1 MSDTPGPA
9 RQFRFSWLSKRQ
21 VASDVDA
28 ELAFHLAR
36 RVDELIERGLSPEE
50 ARREAATRFGNLE
63 FTRQYCRDEDVRRE
77 RETRKT
83 TMLEELKQDLF
94 YAVRSLRSAPGFA
107 LVALLTLALGIGAN
121 TAIFSVVRGVLLSPM
136 PFPDGDRVLRVWH
149 VNQAE
154 NDLKAQVS
162 EPDFLEWKAETKRF
176 ASLAAY
182 WHSAGA
188 SGANLTGNGT
198 PERIQGA
205 YITPGFFETLG
216 ANAAIGQTI
225 RAEQAVAGNDRY
237 VVLSDGLWRRRFG
250 ADRGIVGRA
259 LTIDGEPYTVLG
271 VMPPAFTFPAE
282 RLDYWMPLST
292 MGPDQIG
299 RQRGSRFLDVFGRLA
314 AGATPA
320 QAYEELAAIT
330 RRVSEREP
338 DARGWNDV
346 AMMPARDSLI
356 GDVRRPLLVLLGAVA
371 FVLLITCVNIAGLL
385 LARATARQR
394 ELAVRS
400 ALGAGRGR
408 ILRQL
413 LTESLV
419 LALIGGALGVGLAY
433 VGVSALGAFGGG
445 DLPRAASVRIDG
457 TVLAYAFAVST
468 LAGVLFGLLP
478 AIRATSR
485 NLQGVLRAGTRGSVG
500 NAGQRL
506 RGALVVAEV
515 ALAVILVVGAGLATR
530 SFANLLEINPGFNPR
545 NVLAVRLGIPY
556 DRYGPQGAPGHYEA
570 LLARIATVPGVEAVG
585 AAKDY
590 PLRGTGE
597 ARGVIIPGGA
607 EGSSEQPVR
616 LPVLHV
622 SPDFFRA
629 LNIPLRAGRT
639 FTMADRQ
646 GTPPVWIVNEAFA
659 RKYWPNENAV
669 GKTLQMGP
677 ASIEVIG
684 VVGDFRQKSLTE
696 PAEPTAYLHYLQNM
710 RAGLSFAIRTNGDPL
725 RYANAVR
732 DAIWSVDRDQ
742 TITSIETMESVVGG
756 TMARPRLLAALL
768 VLFGVM
774 GLSLGALG
782 IYGVLAYAVS
792 QRRQEIGVRVA
803 LGATPRSV
811 MTLVVGQGMT
821 LATIGV
827 VAGIA
832 GALVLTRVM
841 ATVLYN
847 LRATDPVT
855 FAVVIVVLMGTALVA
870 SWLPA
875 RRALRIDPVQALRY
889 D

>member
-77 RETRKT
+77 REVRAT
-83 TMLEELKQDLF
+83 TMIDELKQDLL
-94 YAVRSLRSAPGFA
+94 YALRSLRSAPGFA
-107 LVALLTLALGIGAN
+107 VVALLTLALGIGAN

-136 PFPDGDRVLRVWH
+136 PFPDGDRVVRVWH
-149 VNQAE
+149 VNRTE
-154 NDLKAQVS
+154 NDLRSQVS

-176 ASLAAY
+176 QSLAAY
-182 WHSAGA
+182 WYSPGGSSAD
-188 SGANLTGNGT
+188 LTGNGT

-216 ANAAIGQTI
+216 ASAAIGQTI
-225 RAEQAVAGNDRY
+225 RADQAVAGNDRFI
-237 VVLSDGLWRRRFG
+237 VLSDGLWRRRFG
-250 ADRGIVGRA
+250 ADRSIVGRS
-259 LTIDGEPYTVLG
+259 LTIGSDPYTVLG
-271 VMPPAFTFPAE
+271 VMPPSFTFPAD
-282 RLDYWMPLST
+282 RLDFWIPLST
-292 MGPDQIG
+292 MGPDAIG

-314 AGATPA
+314 PGVTQA
-320 QAYEELAAIT
+320 QAYDELAAIT
-330 RRVSEREP
+330 RRVAEREEGAQGWTDVSMLP
-338 DARGWNDV
+338 VRDALV
-346 AMMPARDSLI
+346 

-413 LTESLV
+413 LTESVV

-433 VGVSALGAFGGG
+433 AGVSALGALGTA
-445 DLPRAASVRIDG
+445 DLPRATSVRIDG

-468 LAGVLFGLLP
+468 IAGVLFGLLP

-485 NLQGVLRAGTRGSVG
+485 NLQGVLRAGSRGSVG

-515 ALAVILVVGAGLATR
+515 ALAVILVVGAGLAMK
-530 SFANLLEINPGFNPR
+530 SFARLLEVNPGFNPK

-556 DRYGPQGAPGHYEA
+556 DRYGDRVPQYYDA
-570 LLARIATVPGVEAVG
+570 LLTRLAAVPGVEAVG

-597 ARGVIIPGGA
+597 LRGVTVVGGA
-607 EGSSEQPVR
+607 EGSAEKAIR
-616 LPVLHV
+616 LPALHV
-622 SPDFFRA
+622 SEDFFRA
-629 LNIPLRAGRT
+629 MGIPLRAGRT
-639 FTMADRQ
+639 FTPADRQ
-646 GTPPVWIVNEAFA
+646 GAPLVWIVNEAFA
-659 RKYWPNENAV
+659 RKYWPNESAV
-669 GKTLQMGP
+669 GKTLRMGP

-684 VVGDFRQKSLTE
+684 VVGDFRQRSLSE
-696 PAEPTAYLHYLQNM
+696 PPEPYAYMHYRQNM

-725 RYANAVR
+725 RYANAIR

-742 TITSIETMESVVGG
+742 TITSVESMESLVGS
-756 TMARPRLLAALL
+756 TVARPRLLAALL
-768 VLFGVM
+768 FLFGVM

-811 MTLVVGQGMT
+811 LGLIIGQGMT
-821 LATIGV
+821 LAVGGV

-832 GALVLTRVM
+832 GALLLTRVM
-841 ATVLYN
+841 TTVLYN
-847 LRATDPVT
+847 VRATDPLTFVT
-855 FAVVIVVLMGTALVA
+855 VVVVLLGTALLA

>member
-28 ELAFHLAR
+28 ELAFHMAR
-36 RVDELIERGLSPEE
+36 RVEELIERGLSPDE

-77 RETRKT
+77 REVRAT
-83 TMLEELKQDLF
+83 TMIDELKQDLL
-94 YAVRSLRSAPGFA
+94 YALRSLRSAPGFA
-107 LVALLTLALGIGAN
+107 AVALLTLALGIGAN

-136 PFPDGDRVLRVWH
+136 PFPDGDRVVRVWH
-149 VNQAE
+149 VNRTE
-154 NDLKAQVS
+154 NDLRSQVS

-176 ASLAAY
+176 QSLAGY
-182 WHSAGA
+182 WYAPGGSSAD
-188 SGANLTGNGT
+188 LTGNGT

-216 ANAAIGQTI
+216 ASAAIGQTI
-225 RAEQAVAGNDRY
+225 RADQAVAGNDRFI
-237 VVLSDGLWRRRFG
+237 VLSDGLWRRRFG
-250 ADRGIVGRA
+250 ADRSIVGRS
-259 LTIDGEPYTVLG
+259 LTIGSDPYTVLG
-271 VMPPAFTFPAE
+271 VMPPSFTFPAD
-282 RLDYWMPLST
+282 RLDFWIPLST
-292 MGPDQIG
+292 MGPDAIG

-314 AGATPA
+314 PGVTQA
-320 QAYEELAAIT
+320 QAYDELAAIT
-330 RRVSEREP
+330 RRVAEREEG
-338 DARGWNDV
+338 ARGWTDV
-346 AMMPARDSLI
+346 SLLPVRDALV

-413 LTESLV
+413 LTESVV

-433 VGVSALGAFGGG
+433 VGVSALGALGTA
-445 DLPRAASVRIDG
+445 DLPRATSVRIDG

-468 LAGVLFGLLP
+468 VAGVLFGLLP

-485 NLQGVLRAGTRGSVG
+485 NLQGVLRAGSRGSVG

-515 ALAVILVVGAGLATR
+515 ALAVILVVGAGLAMK
-530 SFANLLEINPGFNPR
+530 SFARLLEVNPGFNPK

-556 DRYGPQGAPGHYEA
+556 DRYGDRVPQYYDA
-570 LLARIATVPGVEAVG
+570 LLTRLAAVPGVEAVG

-597 ARGVIIPGGA
+597 LRGVTVVGGA
-607 EGSSEQPVR
+607 EGSAEQPIR
-616 LPVLHV
+616 LPALHV
-622 SPDFFRA
+622 SEDFFRA
-629 LNIPLRAGRT
+629 MGIPLRAGRT
-639 FTMADRQ
+639 FTPADRS
-646 GTPPVWIVNEAFA
+646 GAPLVWIVNEAFA
-659 RKYWPNENAV
+659 RKYWPNESAV
-669 GKTLQMGP
+669 GKTLRMGP

-684 VVGDFRQKSLTE
+684 VVGDFRQRSLSE
-696 PAEPTAYLHYLQNM
+696 PPEPYAYMHYRQNM

-725 RYANAVR
+725 QYANAIR

-742 TITSIETMESVVGG
+742 TITSVESMESLVGS
-756 TMARPRLLAALL
+756 TVARPRLLAALL
-768 VLFGVM
+768 FLFGVM

-811 MTLVVGQGMT
+811 LGLIIGQGMT
-821 LATIGV
+821 LAAVGV

-832 GALVLTRVM
+832 GALLLTRVM

-847 LRATDPVT
+847 VRATDPLT
-855 FAVVIVVLMGTALVA
+855 FATVVVVLLGTALLA